1 MEIWQAIVL
10 GLTQGLTEFLPVSS
24 SGHLVFLQ
32 RILNVDI
39 GDAEMFFN
47 ILLHVG
53 TLIAVCIVF
62 WKDILNLFKKPY
74 KTLLYLVLATIPAG
88 LAGVFLDDLIEE
100 QVMGSSFIGVIL
112 AVLFTVTASVLFV
125 TEIYAKKVSKKRQSE
140 LSENPVAAEE
150 FSKRAE
156 MSSINLKTSLSMGF
170 AQVVALLPGISRSGS
185 TICAGTF
192 AGGDREDVAHFSFL
206 MSIPVIL
213 GSFVISLFKGI
224 KDGTLT
230 HSIEVAGPNVGWCM
244 AIGLIVSAIAGLFAI
259 KVMLAAIKKANYKWF
274 SLYLVLL
281 AIACIVLHCL
291 GMFA

>member
-32 RILNVDI
+32 RILNVNI

-47 ILLHVG
+47 ILLHLG
-53 TLIAVCIVF
+53 TLIAVCVVF
-62 WKDILNLFKKPY
+62 WKDIINLFKKPF

-88 LAGVFLDDLIEE
+88 VAGLLLDDIIDDYVV
-100 QVMGSSFIGVIL
+100 QSASVGIIL
-112 AVLFTVTASVLFV
+112 AVLFCVTASVLFA
-125 TEIYAKKVSKKRQSE
+125 TEVYAKKISKKQE
-140 LSENPVAAEE
+140 GDMSENPAAAKE
-150 FSKRAE
+150 FAQRAE
-156 MSSINLKTSLSMGF
+156 MASINLKTSLSMGF
-170 AQVVALLPGISRSGS
+170 AQAVALLPGISRSGS

-192 AGGDREDVAHFSFL
+192 AGGSREDVAHFSFL

-213 GSFVISLFKGI
+213 GSFVVSLFKGI
-224 KDGTLT
+224 KDGTLAQ
-230 HSIEVAGPNVGWCM
+230 SVQAAGPNVGWCM
-244 AIGLIVSAIAGLFAI
+244 AVGLIVSAIAGLFAI

-274 SLYLVLL
+274 SLYLVAL
-281 AIACIVLHCL
+281 AIACVVLHCL

>member
-53 TLIAVCIVF
+53 TLIAVVVVF
-62 WKDILNLFKKPY
+62 WKDIVNLFKKPF

-88 LAGVFLDDLIEE
+88 VAGLFLDDLIDDKVV
-100 QVMGSSFIGVIL
+100 QSVNIGIIL
-112 AVLFTVTASVLFV
+112 AVLFLITASVLFS
-125 TEIYAKKVSKKRQSE
+125 TEIYAKKFSKKQESD
-140 LSENPVAAEE
+140 LNENPQAAKE
-150 FSKRAE
+150 FSRRAE
-156 MSSINLKTSLSMGF
+156 MSSINVKTSLSMGF

-192 AGGDREDVAHFSFL
+192 AGGSREDVAHFSFL

-213 GSFVISLFKGI
+213 GSFVVSLFKGV
-224 KDGTLT
+224 KDGSL
-230 HSIEVAGPNVGWCM
+230 SQSFQAAGSNVGWCM

-259 KVMLAAIKKANYKWF
+259 KVMLEAIKKANYKWF

-281 AIACIVLHCL
+281 AIACMVLHCL